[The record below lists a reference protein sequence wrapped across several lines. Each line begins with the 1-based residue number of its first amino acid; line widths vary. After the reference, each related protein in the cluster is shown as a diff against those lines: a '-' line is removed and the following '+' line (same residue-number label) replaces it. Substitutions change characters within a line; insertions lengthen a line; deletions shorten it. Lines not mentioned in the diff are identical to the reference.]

1 MLDRNRLLDTA
12 PGSGKKT
19 DKASEPASMGNLRY
33 VLLTTLVVFTVL
45 NILSVNLFNASKYDA
60 KIENAFIE
68 AKELRSKGTSK
79 DGQPL
84 EEVKNRPIKDHNG
97 NFMTKLKSKDI
108 YSLSTTLDRL
118 LYNFPYNNEEEVE
131 QNIYQMWKTGGLDPE
146 AEGSIP
152 KECIT
157 LVQRWKDAN
166 PDHEHNLLS
175 IVDAEDAVADLLRP
189 TVPEVVDALRML
201 PHPRLKFE
209 FLKYLLLYLHGGV
222 YADIDTINVK
232 PVKHWYKLSMLS
244 TKVWLGIDS
253 DMNDPTWAEH
263 YVRRLSF
270 NNNIMRSKA
279 HHPLFARLI
288 ARITFIIF
296 TQKSLIESIDWIA
309 EYNNVDASGAPLVQ
323 FTGTSILTDTAFEYM
338 NNVENYAF
346 FTNLKNKNY
355 GKENAVLTKQTFGP
369 EVDESQRFSYK
380 KFTLLSSPV
389 QVCDIGILPKI
400 SFTGHDS
407 AEVDY
412 FDDEN
417 EKRGYEKFYYGRS
430 KDLTEWSPRKLRL
443 DSN

>member
-1 MLDRNRLLDTA
+1 
-12 PGSGKKT
+12 
-19 DKASEPASMGNLRY
+19 
-33 VLLTTLVVFTVL
+33 
-45 NILSVNLFNASKYDA
+45 
-60 KIENAFIE
+60 
-68 AKELRSKGTSK
+68 
-79 DGQPL
+79 
-84 EEVKNRPIKDHNG
+84 
-97 NFMTKLKSKDI
+97 
-108 YSLSTTLDRL
+108 
-118 LYNFPYNNEEEVE
+118 
-131 QNIYQMWKTGGLDPE
+131 MWKSGDLDPE

-152 KECIT
+152 KDCT
-157 LVQRWKDAN
+157 PLVERWKDAN

-175 IVDAEDAVADLLRP
+175 IADAEDAVADLLRP

-244 TKVWLGIDS
+244 TK
-253 DMNDPTWAEH
+253 
-263 YVRRLSF
+263 
-270 NNNIMRSKA
+270 A

-288 ARITFIIF
+288 ARITFIVF
-296 TQKSLIESIDWIA
+296 TQKSLIESIDWVA
-309 EYNNVDASGAPLVQ
+309 EYSNVDASGAPLVQ

-417 EKRGYEKFYYGRS
+417 EKRGYEKYYYGRS
-430 KDLTEWSPRKLRL
+430 KDLTEWSPKRLRL

>member
-1 MLDRNRLLDTA
+1 MQITNGR
-12 PGSGKKT
+12 
-19 DKASEPASMGNLRY
+19 KAGENIEAHAREKRQTNMGNLRY

-45 NILSVNLFNASKYDA
+45 NILSVNVFNASKYDA
-60 KIENAFIE
+60 KMQKAFIE
-68 AKELRSKGTSK
+68 AEEIRSKGSSK
-79 DGQPL
+79 DGKSDDEL
-84 EEVKNRPIKDHNG
+84 KNRPIKDHNG
-97 NFMTKLKSKDI
+97 NLMTKPKAKDI

-118 LYNFPYNNEEEVE
+118 LYNFPFNQEEEVE
-131 QNIYQMWKTGGLDPE
+131 LNIYQLWKTVDSNPDT
-146 AEGSIP
+146 EGSLP
-152 KECIT
+152 EECKP

-166 PDHEHNLLS
+166 PDHEHTLLS
-175 IVDAEDAVADLLRP
+175 IEDAEDAVADLLRP

-201 PHPRLKFE
+201 PNPRLKFE
-209 FLKYLLLYLHGGV
+209 FLKYILLYLHGGV
-222 YADIDTINVK
+222 YADVDTINVK
-232 PVKHWYKLSMLS
+232 PIKYWYKLSMLS

-253 DMNDPTWAEH
+253 DLNDPSWSDH

-296 TQKSLIESIDWIA
+296 TQKSLIESIDWNA
-309 EYNNVDASGAPLVQ
+309 EYSNFDASGAPLVQ

-338 NNVENYAF
+338 NNLEDYAF
-346 FTNLKNKNY
+346 FTSLKNKNY

-369 EVDESQRFSYK
+369 EVDKSQRFSYK
-380 KFTLLSSPV
+380 KFTLLSCPV
-389 QVCDIGILPKI
+389 QVCDIAILPKI

-417 EKRGYEKFYYGRS
+417 EKRGYEKYYYGRS
-430 KDLTEWSPRKLRL
+430 KDITDWSPKRLRL